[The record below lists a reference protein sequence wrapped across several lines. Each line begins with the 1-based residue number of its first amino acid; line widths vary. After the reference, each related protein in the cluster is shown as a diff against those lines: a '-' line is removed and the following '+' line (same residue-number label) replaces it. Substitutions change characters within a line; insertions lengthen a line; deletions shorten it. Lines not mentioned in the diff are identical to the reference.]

1 MWVLETELVLS
12 EPCLQ
17 SLHYN
22 LNCSQAESK
31 RQRQARDDAETPQ
44 FSIWKGV
51 KSQSRKSL
59 RAAGLSMSG
68 RSE

>member
-31 RQRQARDDAETPQ
+31 RQRQARDDAETPPVFHLEGGEKPEQ
-44 FSIWKGV
+44 EEFKG
-51 KSQSRKSL
+51 SRVVN
-59 RAAGLSMSG
+59 
-68 RSE
+68 EW